1 MSYSLYFIILY
12 LVLVVW
18 KPSRKIAIALTPWL
32 IFACS
37 YDWMRLLPNYEV
49 NPIDVRGIYEAEK
62 SLFGITAADGTTL
75 IPGEYFNL
83 HNSAFADFWAGFFYL
98 CWVPVPLGFAIW
110 LYVKGKQPPS
120 CPPRRGM
127 TNNEGLKE
135 YEEEAPSLRGRA
147 GGEASRDS
155 LRHFV
160 HFSIAFLF
168 INLLGFGGYYIY
180 PAAPPWYV
188 INYGFE
194 PILNTPGS
202 VAGLIRFDNMIHIP
216 VFQSIYSG
224 NSNVFAAVPSLHAAY
239 MLITTFYAFA
249 SKQNKWVIAAFA
261 FICVGI
267 WWTAVYSTHHY
278 IIDVILGI
286 ITCVLGLLLLEK
298 VIMKIPAVAR
308 FIDRYVEA
316 I

>member
-110 LYVKGKQPPS
+110 LYVKGVRSQEI
-120 CPPRRGM
+120 GD
-127 TNNEGLKE
+127 
-135 YEEEAPSLRGRA
+135 GRA
-147 GGEASRDS
+147 YK
-155 LRHFV
+155 RHFV

-188 INYGFE
+188 INHGFE